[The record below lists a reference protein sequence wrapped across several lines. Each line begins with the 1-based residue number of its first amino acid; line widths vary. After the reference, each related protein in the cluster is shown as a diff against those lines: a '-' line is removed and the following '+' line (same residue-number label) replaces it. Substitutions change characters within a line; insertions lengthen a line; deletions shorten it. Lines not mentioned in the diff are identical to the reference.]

1 MVYLPLA
8 FHVISGDLVGF
19 YSRPTLTPP
28 PPSPLSFSSL
38 TLLKI
43 QERKLIFP
51 AERALIKELQKL
63 AGVGK
68 HYRVREKE
76 RDADLCSSYRP
87 SLRENPCYKRFSKSI
102 SSTANK
108 FKALSNASWREVNLV
123 PEERFGIHY

>member
-19 YSRPTLTPP
+19 YSRPTLP

-87 SLRENPCYKRFSKSI
+87 NLRENPCYKRFSKSI

-108 FKALSNASWREVNLV
+108 FKASNASWREVNLV

>member
-19 YSRPTLTPP
+19 YSRPTLPPP

-108 FKALSNASWREVNLV
+108 FKASNASWREVNLV

>member
-19 YSRPTLTPP
+19 YSRPTLPP

-108 FKALSNASWREVNLV
+108 FKASNASWREVNLV

>member
-8 FHVISGDLVGF
+8 FHFISGDLVGF
-19 YSRPTLTPP
+19 YSRPTLPPP

-51 AERALIKELQKL
+51 AERALMKELQKL

-87 SLRENPCYKRFSKSI
+87 SLRENPCYKRFSASI
-102 SSTANK
+102 SSTANN
-108 FKALSNASWREVNLV
+108 FKALIKQ
-123 PEERFGIHY
+123 RFLARG